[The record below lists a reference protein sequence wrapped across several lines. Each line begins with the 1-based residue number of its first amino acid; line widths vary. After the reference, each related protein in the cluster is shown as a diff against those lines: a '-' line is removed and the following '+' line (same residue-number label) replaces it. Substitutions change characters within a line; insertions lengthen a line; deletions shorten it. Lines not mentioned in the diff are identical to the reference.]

1 MFGGEKCHINQAFPA
16 DIRVVRILFLQG
28 KSTAGNTK
36 SCIRKR
42 TGLQRQEDMAA
53 AGEERARS
61 SYSFIHSVRNACDMA
76 SQNLQRLWTTSF
88 RTEVIRSSSGTDRIG
103 NPCVRDAMIR
113 RLGMKTRHRRII
125 IDSRGNSCG
134 GGGGQNLYEP
144 WPQGPPPPLL
154 LIFANFIGRGSRASR
169 WSAKCT
175 CRMRPARSSFP

>member
-1 MFGGEKCHINQAFPA
+1 MRRDLPA
-16 DIRVVRILFLQG
+16 SVATTADGQGSRSSSFARILCASGVLRRILH
-28 KSTAGNTK
+28 STRG
-36 SCIRKR
+36 
-42 TGLQRQEDMAA
+42 QR
-53 AGEERARS
+53 S
-61 SYSFIHSVRNACDMA
+61 
-76 SQNLQRLWTTSF
+76 LTTSF

-113 RLGMKTRHRRII
+113 RLGMKTRYRRII

-154 LIFANFIGRGSRASR
+154 LIFANFIGRGCRASR

>member
-1 MFGGEKCHINQAFPA
+1 MRRDLPA
-16 DIRVVRILFLQG
+16 SVATTADGQGSRSSSFARILCASGVLRRILH
-28 KSTAGNTK
+28 STRG
-36 SCIRKR
+36 
-42 TGLQRQEDMAA
+42 QR
-53 AGEERARS
+53 S
-61 SYSFIHSVRNACDMA
+61 
-76 SQNLQRLWTTSF
+76 LTTSF

-154 LIFANFIGRGSRASR
+154 LIFANFIGRGCRAGR

-175 CRMRPARSSFP
+175 CRMRPARKRFPLRNRRKSGNNADARPRNAHRARRLKRQ

>member
-1 MFGGEKCHINQAFPA
+1 MPYKALVPCKHPGCSALVKPGEKYCDKHKPLHVDEARPSSKRGYNSRWARESKQFLRAHPLCVRCLEKDPPQYTRATVVDHIVPHRG
-16 DIRVVRILFLQG
+16 DPKLF
-28 KSTAGNTK
+28 
-36 SCIRKR
+36 
-42 TGLQRQEDMAA
+42 
-53 AGEERARS
+53 
-61 SYSFIHSVRNACDMA
+61 
-76 SQNLQRLWTTSF
+76 W
-88 RTEVIRSSSGTDRIG
+88 TDRIG

-154 LIFANFIGRGSRASR
+154 LIFANFIGRGCRASR